1 MTSQLPWKPWHR
13 VVTLRDDLRTGEL
26 ALNQFA
32 ADLYEVLMQ
41 SGERPLYE
49 DPRQFFALTYPTH
62 NLRELARDVA
72 LRLAGQSDKAVRQ
85 LELTYGGGKTHTL
98 ITLRHLFHDP
108 AHLPELPAVQEFVQH
123 IGEPLPRARMA
134 ALCFDKLDLEKGLEV
149 RAPDGQTRRLKQPW
163 SLLAYQLAGNAGL
176 AQMRDDRQRR
186 GAHHRA
192 GGFGHRPPA
201 GIGDAT
207 RFERPGADRRSDDV
221 RARQTRP
228 GPHGAGAVDR
238 LFPGVDPS
246 RRQSV
251 PLRHGGLVAGQRSQP
266 DDTLGRG
273 LQGQLYDIFKR
284 QSEQAIEPVVRDDVA
299 EVLRRR
305 FFTPESIKDR
315 DAFRPH
321 VIAALKGIQV
331 FDETA
336 KGKKVENHFLQSYP
350 FHPDLTDVF
359 YSKWTSL
366 DRFQKTRGVLRTFA
380 LALRQAE
387 QWDTSP
393 LIGPAAFL
401 NAAGQSD
408 LTEATHQLCTDAD
421 TEDDSGRKQAWVGL
435 LSGELDRARHLQDR
449 SVGLKHRE
457 LEQAVIATFLHS
469 QPIGR
474 TAKTL
479 DLLRLLGPTR
489 PDKINLEKGLRGWAD
504 DSHWLDDRYTAPAPD
519 QPLPKE
525 WRLGNR
531 PNLKH
536 MHDQAEKDIA
546 AEVVAAQVEKE
557 IGKLKSWF
565 QVPPGLG
572 VRVHILPRQPGDIED
587 DGAFHFAVLGP
598 NAASEAAAPSQEAVR
613 FLTEK
618 TGPATP
624 RAYPNAVL
632 LVAPSRDG
640 LAAVRARIRDYLAWE
655 KVEADLDKVEGTV
668 DPARKTQLQT
678 KLQAAKQNI
687 PGLLR
692 QAYSVV
698 VTIAAQGQPQAF
710 RLTVSDGPL
719 FDAVKASAEARI
731 KDAAIDADAL
741 LPGGPYR
748 LWHDSDTRQR
758 VKVLVNAFAERPA
771 LPKMLRTQDIYDTL
785 ADGCTQGSFV
795 LLLTRPDRSVRTWWR
810 TRPDEAVMKDKDLEL
825 VLPAVATLAEL
836 DGALLEPGRLPGLWS
851 GDTLGV
857 GQVYAY
863 FQGGHAVNVDKG
875 GFEEPVFVPRAEQA
889 TVAAAIQT
897 AVAAGRL
904 WLVNE
909 PASILAEPIPT
920 GVLTETA
927 VLLTPPAPVNA
938 LELLPANLP
947 EAWADG
953 AATAATLAEALSRKT
968 GLPLP
973 WKTVRDAIDSALSAR
988 YLQVEGGAWPCEY
1001 HAAAHV
1007 RLQERKV
1014 EPVKP
1019 PPPDTASYPPKPTYK
1034 IHVAVAEAQLAAN
1047 EVQDL
1052 GEAIPALLAL
1062 LAASQTPLRFTVRLE
1077 LGDGQTTPS
1086 TELIEKIDAVLS
1098 KVQDGW
1104 RLGR

>member
-1 MTSQLPWKPWHR
+1 MTSQLPWQPWHR
-13 VVTLRDDLRTGEL
+13 VVALRDDLRTGEL

-72 LRLAGQSDKAVRQ
+72 LRLAGKSDKAVRQ

-123 IGEPLPRARMA
+123 IGEPPPRARIA
-134 ALCFDKLDLEKGLEV
+134 ALCFDKLDLELGLEV

-176 AQMRDDRQRR
+176 AQMRDDRQPEERTTAPAESVIGPLLKSVTQPGLSVLVLIDEVMMYVR
-186 GAHHRA
+186 GKLAQDPTARA
-192 GGFGHRPPA
+192 LLLDFFQA
-201 GIGDAT
+201 LT
-207 RFERPGADRRSDDV
+207 
-221 RARQTRP
+221 Q
-228 GPHGAGAVDR
+228 AVVKAPR
-238 LFPGVDPS
+238 CCMVASLLASDPS
-246 RRQSV
+246 QS
-251 PLRHGGLVAGQRSQP
+251 
-266 DDTLGRG
+266 DTLGRG

-336 KGKKVENHFLQSYP
+336 RGKKVENHFLQSYP

-387 QWDTSP
+387 QWDASP

-435 LSGELDRARHLQDR
+435 LIGELDRARHLQDR

-565 QVPPGLG
+565 QVPPGVG

-598 NAASEAAAPSQEAVR
+598 NAASEAAAPSKEAVR

-618 TGPATP
+618 TGPDTP

-692 QAYSVV
+692 QAYGVV
-698 VTIAAQGQPQAF
+698 VTISAQGQPQAF

-748 LWHDSDTRQR
+748 LWHESDTRQR

-810 TRPDEAVMKDKDLEL
+810 TRPDDAVMKDKDLEL
-825 VLPAVATLAEL
+825 VLPAAATLAEL
-836 DGALLEPGRLPGLWS
+836 DGALLEPGRLPELWS

-889 TVAAAIQT
+889 TVDAAIQT

-927 VLLTPPAPVNA
+927 VLRTPPAPVNT

-947 EAWADG
+947 AAWADG
-953 AATAATLAEALSRKT
+953 ATTAATIAEALSRKT

-988 YLQVEGGAWPCEY
+988 YLRVEGGAWPCEY

-1014 EPVKP
+1014 EPVG

-1034 IHVAVAEAQLAAN
+1034 IHVAVAETQLAAN

-1077 LGDGQTTPS
+1077 LGDGRTTPP